1 LSVRVRFAPSP
12 TGDLHIGS
20 VRTNLYNYLF
30 ARQRDGKLI
39 LRIEDTDQDRL
50 VAGAIDSIYDGLH
63 WLGITWQE
71 GPQEGGPHAPYVQS
85 ERLPLYQKHAQ
96 ELIEKGAAYYC
107 FCSKERLA
115 ALRAEQE
122 ARHEL
127 TRYDR
132 RCRDIPVA
140 EAAERAKLESHVI
153 RQKVP
158 DEGTL
163 AIDDLVHG
171 RIEWQANTIED
182 QVLLKS
188 DRFPTYHLAVVVDDH
203 VMGITHIMRGDEWV
217 ASVPKHLLIYSA
229 FGWDPPPMA
238 HFPSVLGPDGKK
250 LSKRHGSTAVAQ
262 FREDGYLPEA
272 LINYLALI
280 GWSPGTEDEIFSMDD
295 LIRVWKIEQ
304 VQSAGGKWDK
314 ERLDYFNGVW
324 IRKLSVDE
332 LVRRLEP
339 FVPAEWDRGLLKR
352 IVPHIQ
358 ERMKTLKD
366 AAEQIR
372 FLFTD
377 DIGYESKLLIPKKSD
392 RISTAEA
399 LARARAVLAEIE
411 PFTAQLIRPALETLA
426 DDLKW
431 SKKDLAEPIRMA
443 ITGRKIGP
451 PLYES
456 LEILGKAKSLER
468 VERAQEL
475 LAGGRD

>member
-1 LSVRVRFAPSP
+1 MRFAPSP

-71 GPQEGGPHAPYVQS
+71 GPHEGGPHDPYVQS
-85 ERLPLYQKHAQ
+85 ERLALYQKHAL

-132 RCRDIPVA
+132 HCRDIAPA
-140 EAAERAKLESHVI
+140 EAAARARTEPHVV
-153 RQKVP
+153 RLKVP

-163 AIDDLVHG
+163 GIDDLVHG
-171 RIEWQANTIED
+171 HIEWQANTIED
-182 QVLLKS
+182 QVVLKS
-188 DRFPTYHLAVVVDDH
+188 DGFPTYHLAVVVDDH

-217 ASVPKHLLIYSA
+217 ASVPKHLLIFRA
-229 FGWDPPPMA
+229 FGWDVPPMA

-280 GWSPGTEDEIFSMDD
+280 GWSPGTEEEIFSMDD
-295 LIRVWKIEQ
+295 LSRVWKIEQ

-339 FVPAEWDRGLLKR
+339 FVPADWDRELLKR

-377 DIGYESKLLIPKKSD
+377 DIGYESKLLIPNKSD
-392 RISTAEA
+392 RISTAEV
-399 LARARAVLAEIE
+399 LARARALLAEID
-411 PFTAQLIRPALETLA
+411 PFTAELIRPALEALA
-426 DDLKW
+426 DELKW
-431 SKKDLAEPIRMA
+431 TRKDLAQPVRMA

-456 LEILGKAKSLER
+456 LEVLGKDKSLKR
-468 VERAQEL
+468 IERAQEL

>member
-1 LSVRVRFAPSP
+1 LSVRLRFAPSP
-12 TGDLHIGS
+12 TGALHIGS
-20 VRTNLYNYLF
+20 VRTILYNYLF
-30 ARQRDGKLI
+30 ARQRGGTLI
-39 LRIEDTDQDRL
+39 LRVEDTDQDRL

-63 WLGITWQE
+63 WLGIGWQE

-96 ELIEKGAAYYC
+96 ELVDAGAAYYC

-132 RCRDIPVA
+132 HCRNIPPE
-140 EAAERAKLESHVI
+140 EAAARAKTEPHVV

-171 RIEWQANTIED
+171 HIEWQANTLED

-188 DRFPTYHLAVVVDDH
+188 DGFPTYHLAVVVDDH
-203 VMGITHIMRGDEWV
+203 VMGITHIMRGEEWL
-217 ASVPKHLLIYSA
+217 ASVPKHLLIFGA
-229 FGWDPPPMA
+229 FGWEVPPMA

-280 GWSPGTEDEIFSMDD
+280 GWSPGTEEEIFSMED

-339 FVPAEWDRGLLKR
+339 FVPAEWDRTVLKQ
-352 IVPHIQ
+352 IAPHIQ

-366 AAEQIR
+366 AKDQIR

-377 DIGYESKLLIPKKSD
+377 DIGYESSLLIPKKSD
-392 RISTAEA
+392 RMSTAEA
-399 LARARAVLAEIE
+399 LARSRAVLGALD
-411 PFTAQLIRPALETLA
+411 PFTAEIIRPALERLA
-426 DDLKW
+426 EDLGW
-431 SKKDLAEPIRMA
+431 SRKDLNGAIRVA
-443 ITGRKIGP
+443 ITGRQVGP

-456 LEILGKAKSLER
+456 LQVLGKEKSLGRIEM
-468 VERAQEL
+468 AQER